1 MVKGFF
7 GNLKKFWRCR
17 RNFGGVGRKTLSG
30 AWVDVGAV
38 R

>member
-7 GNLKKFWRCR
+7 GNLKKKIGDAEEML
-17 RNFGGVGRKTLSG
+17 GGVGRKISCIVYLQG
-30 AWVDVGAV
+30 GL